1 MTLQLIPKRLGSG
14 GGMFTMPIQVDP
26 EDVPPLG
33 VDQSGHLTPLLPM
46 LQFEKQ
52 KTSASPSD
60 AHVTNFQ
67 LTVANAKLA
76 FLYMNKPFFSYTIN
90 TEGIIYSIIVCH
102 DLKLNK

>member
-26 EDVPPLG
+26 EGVPPLG
-33 VDQSGHLTPLLPM
+33 LDQSGHLTP
-46 LQFEKQ
+46 FEKQ

-67 LTVANAKLA
+67 LTVANAKVIS
-76 FLYMNKPFFSYTIN
+76 FSLY
-90 TEGIIYSIIVCH
+90 E
-102 DLKLNK
+102 

>member
-26 EDVPPLG
+26 EGVPPLG

-67 LTVANAKLA
+67 LTVANAKVIS
-76 FLYMNKPFFSYTIN
+76 FSLY
-90 TEGIIYSIIVCH
+90 E
-102 DLKLNK
+102 